1 MASAYKRGKSGFY
14 SEADEAKAD
23 QIARMERR
31 VSSDALRRKMGGESG
46 IVMTPSEV
54 DARER
59 SAKANYLENL
69 KTQEGRALNKKNEE
83 FVRSVDL
90 PRANTRAQY
99 DAERAAGDP
108 YALSMSFEQWKNL
121 D

>member
-1 MASAYKRGKSGFY
+1 MASAYKRGMSGY
-14 SEADEAKAD
+14 SEADEAKAE

-31 VSSDALRRKMGGESG
+31 VSSDALRRKMAGEKG

-54 DARER
+54 EARQR
-59 SAKANYLENL
+59 SARANYLENV
-69 KTQEGRALNKKNEE
+69 KTQEGRDMNRKNEE

-90 PRANTRAQY
+90 PKANSRAQY
-99 DAERAAGDP
+99 DSEKAAGDP